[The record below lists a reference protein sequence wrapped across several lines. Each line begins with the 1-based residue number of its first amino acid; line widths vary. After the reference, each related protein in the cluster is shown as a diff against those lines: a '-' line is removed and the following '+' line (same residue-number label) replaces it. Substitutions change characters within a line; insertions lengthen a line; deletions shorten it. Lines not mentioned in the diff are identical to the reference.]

1 MAEKAYDKVALEN
14 HMSSEKGTVADP
26 RRWWILAIVSIG
38 TFLTNLDVS
47 ITSIALP
54 TLSAEFHVTI
64 TVVQWVMSAYLL
76 TICALLPI
84 AGKLSDLLGKGRLY
98 NFGFLIFTVGS
109 CLSALSF
116 SFIMLIGA
124 KIIQALGG
132 VLVMA
137 NTQAIVAVT
146 FEAKE
151 RGRALGIAGIAVSLG
166 VLSGPGLG
174 GFLIEHFGWPSIFL
188 VNVPIGLLGF
198 AAGLW
203 VMPKD
208 RTNQTREPF
217 DYCGSVL
224 FMTGMT
230 TLLYTVSS
238 TENQGWTSWQT
249 IIGLLG
255 STVVLGLFYLWEKRT
270 AYPMLDFSLFRIK
283 EFQTSIV
290 TAYLSV
296 VAMYCVIILMPFY
309 LQDVLLLSPGATG
322 YVMVAYPLLMGVT
335 APLAGWLSDRFGSYL
350 LTSGGL
356 VIIGLGFVALTF
368 LSIENSLWQVAGNIA
383 IFGIG
388 QGMFQPS
395 NNSSLM
401 GAVPRTKVGLAGGLN
416 ALTRNIGMVTGI
428 SFAVSL
434 FTFRLRNTGGT
445 ANMEELSTVPP
456 ELFMSALDTV
466 FWGAALLSAAGVA
479 VSLLRGEPDKLHQK
493 DEEHH

>member
-1 MAEKAYDKVALEN
+1 MAEKAYEKAAPVN
-14 HMSSEKGTVADP
+14 HMSSEKRTLAHP

-47 ITSIALP
+47 IASIALP
-54 TLSAEFHVTI
+54 TLSAEFHVSI

-84 AGKLSDLLGKGRLY
+84 AGNLSDLFGKGRLY
-98 NFGFLIFTVGS
+98 NFGFLIFTIGS

-116 SFIMLIGA
+116 TFIMLIGA
-124 KIIQALGG
+124 KVIQALGG

-174 GFLIEHFGWPSIFL
+174 GFLIEHFRWPSIFW

-203 VMPKD
+203 IMPKE
-208 RTNQTREPF
+208 RTNQTKVPF
-217 DYCGSVL
+217 DYFGSVL

-230 TLLYTVSS
+230 TLLYTISS

-249 IIGLLG
+249 IMGLLG
-255 STVVLGLFYLWEKRT
+255 AAVVLGLFYLWEIRT
-270 AYPMLDFSLFRIK
+270 AYPMLDFSLFQIK
-283 EFQTSIV
+283 VFQTSIL

-296 VAMYCVIILMPFY
+296 VAMYCVIILMPFF
-309 LQDVLLLSPGATG
+309 LQDVLLLSPGTTG
-322 YVMVAYPLLMGVT
+322 YVMVTYPLMMGVT
-335 APLAGWLSDRFGSYL
+335 APLAGWLSDRFGSYF

-356 VIIGLGFVALTF
+356 VLIGLGFVALTF
-368 LSIENSLWQVAGNIA
+368 LSTENSLWLVAGNIA
-383 IFGIG
+383 IFGVG
-388 QGMFQPS
+388 QGMFQPP

-401 GAVPRTKVGLAGGLN
+401 GSVPSTKVGLAGGLN

-434 FTFRLRNTGGT
+434 FTFRLRDMGGPSNT
-445 ANMEELSTVPP
+445 EELSTVPP

-466 FWGAALLSAAGVA
+466 FWGAALLSAAGAA
-479 VSLLRGEPDKLHQK
+479 VSLLRGKPNKSEQHQA
-493 DEEHH
+493 EHP